1 MAGMYHVEYYC
12 PREMPGVWQADPQN
26 PWFIFGNAVQRVN
39 RLIFQ
44 YHSAR
49 VVDGA
54 GNVLY
59 QA

>member
-1 MAGMYHVEYYC
+1 MYRVEYFC
-12 PREMPGVWQADPQN
+12 PRQDPTRWQPDPQN
-26 PWFIFGNAVQRVN
+26 PFWILANAIRRVN
-39 RLIFQ
+39 QLIFQ

-54 GNVLY
+54 GRILY